1 MSNLAALLEKEAGA
15 EIEGIISEAKK
26 TASELIAKAEE
37 EAKSIIALKER
48 NLKSQREAE
57 LVRAKSSAQLEASSM
72 RLKARNGG
80 VEAVFDNA
88 KKTLSQLTKSEKYK
102 AIFNSLYQEAANVVG
117 EVAEVIVNPNDVPLV
132 SDKDVKIIT
141 DESLTGGIKL
151 KGQGSSVVV
160 ENSLFSRLEAIK
172 EDLASLVSKTLFG
185 DEKGN

>member
-1 MSNLAALLEKEAGA
+1 MSNLAALLEKEASA
-15 EIEGIISEAKK
+15 EIEGILSEAKQ

-37 EAKSIIALKER
+37 EARSIIALKER

-72 RLKARNGG
+72 RLKAQNDG
-80 VEAVFDNA
+80 VESVFDGA
-88 KKTLSQLTKSEKYK
+88 KHALVELTNSNQYQ
-102 AIFNSLYQEAANVVG
+102 AIFNALYQEAADVVG
-117 EVAEVIVNPNDVPLV
+117 KVAVVIVNPKDSALV
-132 SDKDVKIIT
+132 SDKNVKIET
-141 DESLTGGIKL
+141 DESLTGGVKL

-172 EDLASLVSKTLFG
+172 EDLASLVSNTLFG